1 MSPRVRCGIVTV
13 RVGGVRVLVVWR
25 GRLLLVRHEER
36 ESGRAWWVLPGG
48 GLERGETLAQ
58 AAVREVYEETGVPV
72 RIVRRLRVPPGT
84 PYADYALFL
93 AEPTA
98 EVEPRPTVD
107 LASERLLRRAAWHPV
122 SPDAPLGPLSTE
134 FWDYLSRRI
143 RRLLG

>member
-1 MSPRVRCGIVTV
+1 MWTV
-13 RVGGVRVLVVWR
+13 GARVGGVRVLVVSR

-36 ESGRAWWVLPGG
+36 EAGRSWWVLPGG
-48 GLERGETLAQ
+48 GRERGETLAQ

-98 EVEPRPTVD
+98 DVVPHPTVD
-107 LASERLLRRAAWHPV
+107 LAAERLLREAAWHPV
-122 SPDAPLGPLSTE
+122 SHDAPLGPLSPW
-134 FWDYLSRRI
+134 FWAYLGRRI
-143 RRLLG
+143 GRLLGE